1 MPPIRQPALDAAMEF
16 GQNNTMTPEQE
27 SKLEAALDRELKAL
41 PPLKAPG
48 TLAPAVMAVLAARAR
63 LPWWQRAWWDW
74 PVAAKAAFVILTLSV
89 AGLVSGGTLFLEDN
103 AVDYSSNLVERVS
116 VLGVVLDVVTPFFWV
131 AHLVWEK
138 MAQPFLL
145 YALVCLGAL
154 YLTCVGVGTACYRY
168 ALKRI

>member
-1 MPPIRQPALDAAMEF
+1 
-16 GQNNTMTPEQE
+16 MTPEQE
-27 SKLEAALDRELKAL
+27 SRLEAALDRELKAL

-48 TLAPAVMAVLAARAR
+48 ALAPAVMALLAARAR

-89 AGLVSGGTLFLEDN
+89 AGLVSGGTLFLGDN
-103 AVDYSSNLVERVS
+103 AADYSNDLAERVS
-116 VLGVVLDVVTPFFWV
+116 LLGLVLDVVTPFLWV

-145 YALVCLGAL
+145 YALVCMGAL

-168 ALKRI
+168 ALKRA

>member
-1 MPPIRQPALDAAMEF
+1 M
-16 GQNNTMTPEQE
+16 NPEQE
-27 SKLEAALDRELKAL
+27 SRLEAALDRELKSL
-41 PPLKAPG
+41 PPLKAPAS
-48 TLAPAVMAVLAARAR
+48 LAPAVLAVLAARAR

-89 AGLVSGGTLFLEDN
+89 AGLVSGGSLFLGDN

-116 VLGVVLDVVTPFFWV
+116 VLGLALDVAAPFIWV
-131 AHLVWEK
+131 AHLVWYK

-145 YALVCLGAL
+145 YALVGMGAL

-168 ALKRI
+168 ALKRA